1 MKINYFIT
9 LVVTVALVASPA
21 FSAKKEKVKLLPP
34 GLEKKAE
41 RGQPLPPGW
50 KKKLKKGAVMDSNVY
65 RQGKIVVPLDS
76 KGLVTVRIEGKLVKL
91 YKATR
96 VIAEILE

>member
-21 FSAKKEKVKLLPP
+21 YAAKKEKVKPLPP

-50 KKKLKKGAVMDSNVY
+50 QKKLKKGAVMDANVY
-65 RQGKIVVPLDS
+65 QQSQIVVPLDS
-76 KGLVTVRIEGKLVKL
+76 KGLITIRIEGKLVKL

-96 VIAEILE
+96 EIAEILE